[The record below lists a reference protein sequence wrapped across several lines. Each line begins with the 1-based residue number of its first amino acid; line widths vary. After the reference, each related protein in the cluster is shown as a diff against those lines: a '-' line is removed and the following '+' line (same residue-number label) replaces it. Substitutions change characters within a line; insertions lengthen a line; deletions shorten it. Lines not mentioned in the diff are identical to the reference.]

1 MLNSNHLKLQS
12 VVSEDVSALAELW
25 FAAFSD
31 SHSRSLFPD
40 TPGVQKWLQDA
51 ICHDVIEH
59 PFQTYMK
66 IIDTGS
72 KDADGKPPIAA
83 YAKWDFSLA
92 EERGPRYPPW
102 HRDMPEE
109 LCDAFVRR
117 GDDNRR
123 RVMGNEKHLFLDIVA
138 THPSYQRQGA
148 ASKLVKWGC
157 DQADAQRMSIY
168 VSASEDGA
176 VLYAR
181 FGFTDYSLPGQGTVS
196 MVRRGHGQS

>member
-1 MLNSNHLKLQS
+1 MSNANHLKLEG
-12 VVSEDVSALAELW
+12 VVSEDIHALVELW

-31 SHSRSLFPD
+31 PHSRSLFPD
-40 TPGVQKWLQDA
+40 TTGVKNWLQDA
-51 ICHDVIEH
+51 ISRDMLEH

-72 KDADGKPPIAA
+72 KDTDGKPPIAA

-102 HRDMPEE
+102 HTDMPKG

-117 GDDNRR
+117 GENNRR

-148 ASKLVKWGC
+148 ATMLVKWAC
-157 DQADAQRMSIY
+157 EQADAERLSIY
-168 VSASEDGA
+168 VGASEDGA
-176 VLYAR
+176 VFYAR
-181 FGFTDYSLPGQGTVS
+181 FGFTDYSIVGQGTVS
-196 MVRRGHGQS
+196 MVRREHDQS